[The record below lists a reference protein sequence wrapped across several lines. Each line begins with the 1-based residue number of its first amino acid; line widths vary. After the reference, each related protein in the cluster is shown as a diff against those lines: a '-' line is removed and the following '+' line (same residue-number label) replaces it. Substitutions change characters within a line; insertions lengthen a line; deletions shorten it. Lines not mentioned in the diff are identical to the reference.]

1 MFEWRQYVPAAKRRA
16 KAVRHAANLR
26 RGGQSLAPVVTK
38 GRSIASTFWGK
49 AWCDNL
55 ERYSDYANRLPRG
68 RTYVRNGSVID
79 LHVGAGRI
87 SAQVMGSDLYR
98 IQVSVTELPPARWR
112 ALAKACTGSIDSLV
126 ELLQGRFSQHVMQPI
141 CATGIGLFPSP
152 KEIKFSCSC
161 PDWAAMCKHVAA
173 VLYGVGARLDSQPE
187 LLFTLR
193 KVDAT
198 DLVERAGDGLP
209 LPSKGPAAGR
219 VLDDSK
225 LSEMFGIE
233 LAGAELET
241 GVEVRRTE
249 RTRRSQSLSKT
260 VRKATRSASS
270 RGRSVKRAAGGT
282 R

>member
-1 MFEWRQYVPAAKRRA
+1 MFRWRRYVPAAKRRG
-16 KAVRHAANLR
+16 KAVRHAAKLR
-26 RGGQSLAPVVTK
+26 EGGRSLAPVVTQ
-38 GRSIASTFWGK
+38 GRTITTTFWGK
-49 AWCDNL
+49 AWCENL

-79 LHVGAGRI
+79 LHIGAGHI

-98 IQVSVTELPPARWR
+98 IEVSVTELPPTRWR
-112 ALAKACTGSIDSLV
+112 ALGKDCTGSIDSLV
-126 ELLQGRFSQHVMQPI
+126 ELLQGRFSQHVMQRI
-141 CATGIGLFPSP
+141 CAPGTGLFPSP
-152 KEIKFSCSC
+152 KEIKFTCSC

-173 VLYGVGARLDSQPE
+173 VLYGVGVRLDTQPE

-209 LPSKGPAAGR
+209 LPSKGRAAGR

-233 LAGAELET
+233 LVGAELET
-241 GVEVRRTE
+241 GVGIPRTE
-249 RTRRSQSLSKT
+249 STRRSQSLPKT
-260 VRKATRSASS
+260 ARKATRSASS
-270 RGRSVKRAAGGT
+270 RGRSVKRAAGGI

>member
-1 MFEWRQYVPAAKRRA
+1 MPAAERRA
-16 KAVRHAANLR
+16 KAVRHAARLR
-26 RGGQSLAPVVTK
+26 RGGQSLAPVVTQ
-38 GRSIASTFWGK
+38 GRTIASTFWGK

-68 RTYVRNGSVID
+68 RTYVRNHSVID
-79 LHVGAGRI
+79 LHIGAGRI
-87 SAQVMGSDLYR
+87 FAQVMGSDLYR

-112 ALAKACTGSIDSLV
+112 ALGKNCTGSIDSLV
-126 ELLQGRFSQHVMQPI
+126 ELLQGRFSQHVMQRI
-141 CATGIGLFPSP
+141 CAPGTGLFPSP

-173 VLYGVGARLDSQPE
+173 VLYGVGARLDTQPE

-198 DLVERAGDGLP
+198 DLVARAGDGLP
-209 LPSKGPAAGR
+209 LPSKRPAAGR
-219 VLDDSK
+219 VLGDSK

-233 LAGAELET
+233 LAGAQVET
-241 GVEVRRTE
+241 GVEVPRTE
-249 RTRRSQSLSKT
+249 RTRRRQSLRKT
-260 VRKATRSASS
+260 ARKATRIAAL
-270 RGRSVKRAAGGT
+270 RGRSVNRAGGGP

>member
-1 MFEWRQYVPAAKRRA
+1 MFQWRRYVPAAKRRG
-16 KAVRHAANLR
+16 KAVRRAAKLR
-26 RGGQSLAPVVTK
+26 KGGQSLAPVVTQ
-38 GRSIASTFWGK
+38 GRTITTTFWGK
-49 AWCDNL
+49 AWCENL

-79 LHVGAGRI
+79 LHIGAGHI

-98 IQVSVTELPPARWR
+98 IEVSVTELPPTRWR
-112 ALAKACTGSIDSLV
+112 ALGKDCTGSIDSLV
-126 ELLQGRFSQHVMQPI
+126 ELLQGRFSKHVMQRI
-141 CATGIGLFPSP
+141 CAPGTGLFPSP
-152 KEIKFSCSC
+152 KEVKFTCSC

-173 VLYGVGARLDSQPE
+173 VLYGVGVRLDTQPE

-209 LPSKGPAAGR
+209 LPSKGLAAGR

-270 RGRSVKRAAGGT
+270 RGRSVKSAAGGT

>member
-1 MFEWRQYVPAAKRRA
+1 MFQWRRYVPAAKRRG
-16 KAVRHAANLR
+16 KAVRRAAKLR
-26 RGGQSLAPVVTK
+26 KGGQSLAPVVTQ
-38 GRSIASTFWGK
+38 GRTITTTFWGK
-49 AWCDNL
+49 AWCENL

-79 LHVGAGRI
+79 LHIGAGHI
-87 SAQVMGSDLYR
+87 SARVMGSDLYR
-98 IQVSVTELPPARWR
+98 IEVSVTELPPTRWR
-112 ALAKACTGSIDSLV
+112 ALGKDCTGSIDSLV
-126 ELLQGRFSQHVMQPI
+126 ELLQGRFSQHVMQRI
-141 CATGIGLFPSP
+141 CAPGTGLFPSP
-152 KEIKFSCSC
+152 KEIKFTCSC

-173 VLYGVGARLDSQPE
+173 VLYGVGVRLDTQPE

-209 LPSKGPAAGR
+209 LPSKGRAAGR

-233 LAGAELET
+233 LVGAELET
-241 GVEVRRTE
+241 GVGIPRTE
-249 RTRRSQSLSKT
+249 STRRSQSLPKT
-260 VRKATRSASS
+260 ARKATRSASS
-270 RGRSVKRAAGGT
+270 RGRSVKRAAGGI

>member
-1 MFEWRQYVPAAKRRA
+1 MFQWRRYVPAAKRRG
-16 KAVRHAANLR
+16 KAVRRAAKLR
-26 RGGQSLAPVVTK
+26 KGGQSLAPVVTQ
-38 GRSIASTFWGK
+38 GRTITTTFWGK

-55 ERYSDYANRLPRG
+55 EHYSDYANRLPRG

-79 LHVGAGRI
+79 LHIGAGHI

-98 IQVSVTELPPARWR
+98 IEVSVTELPPTRWR
-112 ALAKACTGSIDSLV
+112 ALGKDCTGSIDSLV
-126 ELLQGRFSQHVMQPI
+126 ELLQGRFSQHVMQRI
-141 CATGIGLFPSP
+141 CAPGTGLFPSP
-152 KEIKFSCSC
+152 KEIKFTCSC

-173 VLYGVGARLDSQPE
+173 VLYGVGVRLDTQPE

-209 LPSKGPAAGR
+209 LPSKGLAAGR

-241 GVEVRRTE
+241 GVGVPRTE
-249 RTRRSQSLSKT
+249 RTRRSQSLPKT
-260 VRKATRSASS
+260 ARKATRSASS

>member
-1 MFEWRQYVPAAKRRA
+1 MFQWRRYVPAAKRRG
-16 KAVRHAANLR
+16 KAVRHLAKLR
-26 RGGQSLAPVVTK
+26 KGGQSLAPVVTQ
-38 GRSIASTFWGK
+38 GRTITTTFWGK
-49 AWCDNL
+49 AWCENL

-79 LHVGAGRI
+79 LHIGAGHI
-87 SAQVMGSDLYR
+87 SARVMGSDLYR
-98 IQVSVTELPPARWR
+98 IEVSVTELPPTRWR
-112 ALAKACTGSIDSLV
+112 ALGKDCTGSIDSLV
-126 ELLQGRFSQHVMQPI
+126 ELLQGRFSQHVMQRI
-141 CATGIGLFPSP
+141 CAPGTGLFPSP
-152 KEIKFSCSC
+152 KEVKFTCSC

-173 VLYGVGARLDSQPE
+173 VLYGVGVRLDTQPE

-209 LPSKGPAAGR
+209 LPSKGLAAGR

>member
-1 MFEWRQYVPAAKRRA
+1 MFQWRRYVPAAKRRG
-16 KAVRHAANLR
+16 KAVRRAAKLR
-26 RGGQSLAPVVTK
+26 KGGQSLAPVVTQ
-38 GRSIASTFWGK
+38 GRTITTTFWGK
-49 AWCDNL
+49 AWCENL

-79 LHVGAGRI
+79 LHIGAGHI
-87 SAQVMGSDLYR
+87 SARVMGSDLYR
-98 IQVSVTELPPARWR
+98 IEVSVTELPPTRWR
-112 ALAKACTGSIDSLV
+112 ALGKDCTGSIDSLV
-126 ELLQGRFSQHVMQPI
+126 ELLQGRFSKHVMQRI
-141 CATGIGLFPSP
+141 CAPGTGLFPSP
-152 KEIKFSCSC
+152 KEVKFTCSC

-173 VLYGVGARLDSQPE
+173 VLYGVGVRLDTQPE

-209 LPSKGPAAGR
+209 LPSKGLAAGR

-225 LSEMFGIE
+225 LSEMFGLE

-241 GVEVRRTE
+241 GVGVPRTE
-249 RTRRSQSLSKT
+249 RTRRSQSLPKT
-260 VRKATRSASS
+260 ARKATRSASS

>member
-1 MFEWRQYVPAAKRRA
+1 MFQWRRYVPAAKRRG
-16 KAVRHAANLR
+16 KAVRRAAKLR
-26 RGGQSLAPVVTK
+26 KGGQSLAPVVTQ
-38 GRSIASTFWGK
+38 GRTITTTFWGK
-49 AWCDNL
+49 AWCENL

-79 LHVGAGRI
+79 LHIGAGHI
-87 SAQVMGSDLYR
+87 SARVMGSDLYR
-98 IQVSVTELPPARWR
+98 IEVSVTELPPTRWR
-112 ALAKACTGSIDSLV
+112 ALGKDCTGSIDSLV
-126 ELLQGRFSQHVMQPI
+126 ELLQGRFSQHVMQRI
-141 CATGIGLFPSP
+141 CAPGTGLFPSP
-152 KEIKFSCSC
+152 KEIKFTCSC

-173 VLYGVGARLDSQPE
+173 VLYGVGVRLDTQPE

-209 LPSKGPAAGR
+209 LPSKGRAAGR

-241 GVEVRRTE
+241 GVGVPRTE
-249 RTRRSQSLSKT
+249 RTRRSQSLPKT
-260 VRKATRSASS
+260 ARKATRSASS

>member
-1 MFEWRQYVPAAKRRA
+1 MFQWRRYVPAAKRRG
-16 KAVRHAANLR
+16 KAVRHAAKLR
-26 RGGQSLAPVVTK
+26 EGGRSLAPVVTQ
-38 GRSIASTFWGK
+38 GRTITTTFWGK
-49 AWCDNL
+49 AWCENL

-79 LHVGAGRI
+79 LHIGAGHI

-98 IQVSVTELPPARWR
+98 IEVSVTELPPTRWR
-112 ALAKACTGSIDSLV
+112 ALGKDCTGSIDSLV
-126 ELLQGRFSQHVMQPI
+126 ELLQGRFSKHVMQRI
-141 CATGIGLFPSP
+141 CAPGTGLFPSP
-152 KEIKFSCSC
+152 KEVKFTCSC

-173 VLYGVGARLDSQPE
+173 VLYGVGVRLDTQPE

-209 LPSKGPAAGR
+209 LPSKGRAAGR

-270 RGRSVKRAAGGT
+270 RGRSVKRAAGGI